1 MIHPEM
7 GDANEFIASLE
18 KDQKERFQE
27 IYDYLDSEQKEVQNF
42 ENELNRLIKNYSNSD
57 LLSHFSPSTS
67 VQMAESSQ
75 LNNTINPYIEKINA
89 RSE

>member
-1 MIHPEM
+1 MIQPEM

-75 LNNTINPYIEKINA
+75 SNNTINPYIEKINA